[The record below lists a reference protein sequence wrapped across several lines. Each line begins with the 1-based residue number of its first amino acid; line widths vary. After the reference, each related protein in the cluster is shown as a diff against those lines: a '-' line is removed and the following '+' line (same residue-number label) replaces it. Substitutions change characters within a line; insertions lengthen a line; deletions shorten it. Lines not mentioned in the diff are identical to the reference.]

1 MENQKIILD
10 ISSIKKCKKES
21 IITIFEK
28 VNVAIRH
35 GIYKLKKKIVHTVIG
50 VDLQNKD
57 DEKEKLKMGMI
68 QTASKLK
75 SSISFIIYS
84 TLLHQINIAVE
95 NKYRSITWK

>member
-1 MENQKIILD
+1 MEKQKIILH
-10 ISSIKKCKKES
+10 ISLIKKCKKES

-50 VDLQNKD
+50 ADLQNKD
-57 DEKEKLKMGMI
+57 HEKLKMDMI
-68 QTASKLK
+68 QAASKLK

-95 NKYRSITWK
+95 NKYRGITWK